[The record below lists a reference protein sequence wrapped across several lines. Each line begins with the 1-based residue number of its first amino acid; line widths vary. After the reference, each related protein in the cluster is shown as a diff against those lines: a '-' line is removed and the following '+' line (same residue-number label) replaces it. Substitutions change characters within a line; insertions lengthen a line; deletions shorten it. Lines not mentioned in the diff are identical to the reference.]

1 MVTGRRLGFGFQVD
15 ERSFIVCRMNRTDR
29 NEQRASQILQA
40 ALQCFLSKGFHQTS
54 MRDIAQAAGVSLGNL
69 YNHFPGKEA
78 LILATAEAEQDE
90 LQPLLQRLAGCNGER
105 AQVQGFLRDFHTL
118 CRQPEW
124 ALLSVEVLA
133 ESARNPAVAA
143 AFAGNRAQLQRGLA
157 EALQEVARRERRR
170 PVLAPALQAQ
180 VLLDAI
186 ESAALRQGL
195 GEASDADTDVLDPS
209 LLAVLLG
216 ARA

>member
-1 MVTGRRLGFGFQVD
+1 MSRA
-15 ERSFIVCRMNRTDR
+15 DR
-29 NEQRASQILQA
+29 NELRIAQILQA
-40 ALQCFLSKGFHQTS
+40 ALQCFLAKGFHQTS

-78 LILATAEAEQDE
+78 IILAVAVAESEE
-90 LQPLLQRLAGCNGER
+90 LAPLLQRLAASEGQR
-105 AQVQGFLRDFHTL
+105 AQVLAFLRDFHAL

-124 ALLSVEVLA
+124 ATLAVEVLA
-133 ESARNPAVAA
+133 ESARNPAVAE
-143 AFAGNRAQLQRGLA
+143 AFAANRRQLRAALA
-157 EALQEVARRERRR
+157 EALQQVAQRERRR

-186 ESAALRQGL
+186 ESDALRRGL
-195 GEASDADTDVLDPS
+195 GEAGEGDEASLDLG
-209 LLAVLLG
+209 LLALLLG

>member
-1 MVTGRRLGFGFQVD
+1 LD
-15 ERSFIVCRMNRTDR
+15 ERSFTIRAMSRADR
-29 NEQRASQILQA
+29 NEQRIAQILQA
-40 ALQCFLSKGFHQTS
+40 ALQCFLEKGFHQTS

-78 LILATAEAEQDE
+78 IILAVAVAESEE
-90 LQPLLQRLAGCNGER
+90 LAPLLQRLAASEGER
-105 AQVQGFLRDFHTL
+105 AQVLAFLRDFHAL

-124 ALLSVEVLA
+124 ATLAVEVLA
-133 ESARNPAVAA
+133 ESARNPAVAE
-143 AFAGNRAQLQRGLA
+143 AFAANRRQLQAVLA
-157 EALQEVARRERRR
+157 EALQQVAQRERRR

-186 ESAALRQGL
+186 ESDALRRGL
-195 GEASDADTDVLDPS
+195 GEAGGGDEASLDLG
-209 LLAVLLG
+209 LLALLLG

>member
-1 MVTGRRLGFGFQVD
+1 
-15 ERSFIVCRMNRTDR
+15 MNRADR
-29 NEQRASQILQA
+29 NEQRIAQILQA
-40 ALQCFLSKGFHQTS
+40 ALQCFLVKGFHQTS

-78 LILATAEAEQDE
+78 IILAVAVAESEE
-90 LQPLLQRLAGCNGER
+90 LAPMLQRLAGADGDR
-105 AQVQGFLRDFHTL
+105 AQVMAFLQDFHAL

-124 ALLSVEVLA
+124 ATLAVEVLA
-133 ESARNPAVAA
+133 ESARNPAVAE
-143 AFAGNRAQLQRGLA
+143 AFAANRRQLQATLA
-157 EALQEVARRERRR
+157 EALQQMAQRERRR

-186 ESAALRQGL
+186 ESDALRRGL
-195 GEASDADTDVLDPS
+195 GEAEGTNEASLDLG
-209 LLAVLLG
+209 LLALLLG

>member
-1 MVTGRRLGFGFQVD
+1 MSRA
-15 ERSFIVCRMNRTDR
+15 DR
-29 NEQRASQILQA
+29 NEQRIAQILQA
-40 ALQCFLSKGFHQTS
+40 ALQCFLVRGFHQTS

-78 LILATAEAEQDE
+78 IILAVAVAESEE
-90 LQPLLQRLAGCNGER
+90 LAPLLQRLAASEGER
-105 AQVQGFLRDFHTL
+105 AQVLAFLRDFHAL

-124 ALLSVEVLA
+124 ATLAVEVLA
-133 ESARNPAVAA
+133 ESARNPAVAE
-143 AFAGNRAQLQRGLA
+143 AFAANRRQLQAALA
-157 EALQEVARRERRR
+157 EALQQVAQRERRR

-186 ESAALRQGL
+186 ESDALRRGL
-195 GEASDADTDVLDPS
+195 GEAGEGDEASLDLG
-209 LLAVLLG
+209 LLALLLG

>member
-1 MVTGRRLGFGFQVD
+1 
-15 ERSFIVCRMNRTDR
+15 MNRADR
-29 NEQRASQILQA
+29 NEQRIAQILQA
-40 ALQCFLSKGFHQTS
+40 ALQCFLAKGFHRTS

-78 LILATAEAEQDE
+78 IILAVAVAESEE
-90 LQPLLQRLAGCNGER
+90 LAPLLQRLAASDGER
-105 AQVQGFLRDFHTL
+105 TQVMAFLQDFHAL

-124 ALLSVEVLA
+124 ATLAVEVLA
-133 ESARNPAVAA
+133 ESARNPAVAE
-143 AFAGNRAQLQRGLA
+143 AFAANRRQLQATLA
-157 EALQEVARRERRR
+157 EALQQMAQRERRR

-186 ESAALRQGL
+186 ESDALRRGL
-195 GEASDADTDVLDPS
+195 GEAEGTDEASLDLGLLVL
-209 LLAVLLG
+209 LLG

>member
-1 MVTGRRLGFGFQVD
+1 
-15 ERSFIVCRMNRTDR
+15 MNRIDR
-29 NEQRASQILQA
+29 NEQRIAQILQA
-40 ALQCFLSKGFHQTS
+40 ALQCFLVKGFHQTS

-78 LILATAEAEQDE
+78 IILAVAVAESEE
-90 LQPLLQRLAGCNGER
+90 LAPLLQRLAAADGER
-105 AQVQGFLRDFHTL
+105 AQVLGFLQDFHAL

-124 ALLSVEVLA
+124 ATLAVEVLA
-133 ESARNPAVAA
+133 ESARNPAVAE
-143 AFAGNRAQLQRGLA
+143 AFAANRRQLQATLA
-157 EALQEVARRERRR
+157 EALQQVAQRERRR

-186 ESAALRQGL
+186 ESDALRRGL
-195 GEASDADTDVLDPS
+195 GGAGGTNEASLDLG
-209 LLAVLLG
+209 LLALLLG

>member
-1 MVTGRRLGFGFQVD
+1 
-15 ERSFIVCRMNRTDR
+15 MNRIDR
-29 NEQRASQILQA
+29 NEQRVTLILQA
-40 ALQCFLSKGFHQTS
+40 ALRCFLAKGFHQTS

-78 LILATAEAEQDE
+78 IILAVAVAESEE
-90 LQPLLQRLAGCNGER
+90 LAPMLRRLAGADGDR
-105 AQVQGFLRDFHTL
+105 VQVMAFLQDFHAL

-124 ALLSVEVLA
+124 ATLAVEVLA
-133 ESARNPAVAA
+133 ESARNPAVAE
-143 AFAGNRAQLQRGLA
+143 AFAANRRQLQATLA
-157 EALQEVARRERRR
+157 EALQQIAQRERRR

-186 ESAALRQGL
+186 ESDALRRGL
-195 GEASDADTDVLDPS
+195 GEADGTNEASLDLG
-209 LLAVLLG
+209 LLALLLG

>member
-1 MVTGRRLGFGFQVD
+1 
-15 ERSFIVCRMNRTDR
+15 MNRADR
-29 NEQRASQILQA
+29 NEQRIAQILQA
-40 ALQCFLSKGFHQTS
+40 ALQCFLVKGFHQTS

-78 LILATAEAEQDE
+78 IILAVAVAESEE
-90 LQPLLQRLAGCNGER
+90 LAPLLQRLAASDGER
-105 AQVQGFLRDFHTL
+105 TQVMAFLQDFHAL

-124 ALLSVEVLA
+124 PTLAVEVLA
-133 ESARNPAVAA
+133 ESARNPAVAE
-143 AFAGNRAQLQRGLA
+143 AFAANRRQLQATLA
-157 EALQEVARRERRR
+157 EALQQMAQRERRR

-186 ESAALRQGL
+186 ESDALRRGL
-195 GEASDADTDVLDPS
+195 GEAEGTDEASLDLG
-209 LLAVLLG
+209 LLALLLG

>member
-1 MVTGRRLGFGFQVD
+1 
-15 ERSFIVCRMNRTDR
+15 MNRADR
-29 NEQRASQILQA
+29 NEQRIAQILQA
-40 ALQCFLSKGFHQTS
+40 ALQCFLVKGFHQTS

-78 LILATAEAEQDE
+78 IILAVAVAEGEE
-90 LQPLLQRLAGCNGER
+90 LAPLLQRLAASDGER
-105 AQVQGFLRDFHTL
+105 ARVLVFLQDFHAL

-124 ALLSVEVLA
+124 ATLAVEVLA
-133 ESARNPAVAA
+133 ESARNPAVAE
-143 AFAGNRAQLQRGLA
+143 AFAANRRQLQATLA
-157 EALQEVARRERRR
+157 EALQQVARRERRR

-186 ESAALRQGL
+186 KSDALRRGL
-195 GEASDADTDVLDPS
+195 GEAGGTDEASLDLG
-209 LLAVLLG
+209 LLALLLG

>member
-1 MVTGRRLGFGFQVD
+1 MSRA
-15 ERSFIVCRMNRTDR
+15 DR
-29 NEQRASQILQA
+29 NEQRIAQILQA
-40 ALQCFLSKGFHQTS
+40 ALQCFLAKGFHQTS

-78 LILATAEAEQDE
+78 IILAVAVAESEE
-90 LQPLLQRLAGCNGER
+90 LAPLLQRLAASEGQR
-105 AQVQGFLRDFHTL
+105 AQVLAFLRDFHAL

-124 ALLSVEVLA
+124 ATLAVEVLA
-133 ESARNPAVAA
+133 ESARNPAVAE
-143 AFAGNRAQLQRGLA
+143 AFAANRRQLQAVLA
-157 EALQEVARRERRR
+157 EALQQVAQRERRR

-186 ESAALRQGL
+186 ESDALRRGL
-195 GEASDADTDVLDPS
+195 GEAGGGDEASLDLG
-209 LLAVLLG
+209 LLALLLG

>member
-1 MVTGRRLGFGFQVD
+1 
-15 ERSFIVCRMNRTDR
+15 MNRTDR
-29 NEQRASQILQA
+29 NEQRIAQILQA
-40 ALQCFLSKGFHQTS
+40 ALQCFLVKGFHQTS

-78 LILATAEAEQDE
+78 IILAVAVAVAEGEE
-90 LQPLLQRLAGCNGER
+90 LAPLLQRLAASDGER
-105 AQVQGFLRDFHTL
+105 ARVLVFLQDFHAL

-124 ALLSVEVLA
+124 ATLAVEVLA
-133 ESARNPAVAA
+133 ESARNPAVAE
-143 AFAGNRAQLQRGLA
+143 AFAANRRQLQATLA
-157 EALQEVARRERRR
+157 EALQQVARRERRR

-186 ESAALRQGL
+186 ESDALRRGL
-195 GEASDADTDVLDPS
+195 GEAGGTDEASLDLG
-209 LLAVLLG
+209 LLALLLG